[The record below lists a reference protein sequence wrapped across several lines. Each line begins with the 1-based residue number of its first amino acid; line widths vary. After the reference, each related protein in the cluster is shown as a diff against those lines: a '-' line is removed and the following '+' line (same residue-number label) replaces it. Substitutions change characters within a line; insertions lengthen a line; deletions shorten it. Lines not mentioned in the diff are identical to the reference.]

1 MHRAY
6 LVFTRSDNR
15 RGYLAA
21 AGLYRGAVAIAP
33 CLAEWLICNLKD
45 GRFLWL
51 TKH

>member
-33 CLAEWLICNLKD
+33 CLAEWLFCNLTEC
-45 GRFLWL
+45 GSLWL
-51 TKH
+51 TNH